1 MRATIKSPP
10 PFLSHSQI
18 VTVLQWSWAE
28 GLGEQGKLMWSHF
41 PVCGWLGIAA
51 AYIKR
56 KANDATMSW
65 DKRKKPKDA
74 SPLAVSVALEIS
86 GSIVK
91 DEAWLRPDDAQHIN
105 MAEVDAIIKG
115 LKLELDVDLLRSA
128 CNKADEMTRV
138 PRRWLKP
145 PAAGPALV
153 CAVTA
158 DLGVERIIA
167 DVHHAMGH
175 PGIKQTL
182 YFARQTDPTVS
193 KHQVRQVLRSC
204 EPCKSLDWRLK
215 GGNEEAWRLRSA
227 YVTEQLNAVFYERGP
242 RKSSK
247 RTMILLSRAG
257 PVRNSSPR
265 HRCEKKL
272 HGIRGSVLVQRNAA
286 RRPQRVDSPEERK
299 VKSER
304 YAVSDSV
311 WVRPPRARSAAS
323 DISEQI
329 AEEEEEIIIH
339 LHPQGA
345 AYAGLCAEPAPE
357 PASVRPRR
365 SMRIHRPT
373 ARLCC
378 D

>member
-1 MRATIKSPP
+1 MRATIKSP

-18 VTVLQWSWAE
+18 VTVLQWSQAE

-74 SPLAVSVALEIS
+74 RSLAVSVALEIS

-105 MAEVDAIIKG
+105 MAELDAIIKG
-115 LKLELDVDLLRSA
+115 LNAVAGRGVQIRAGCRPTEVRMQQSGRIDPRAAAVAEATCSWASA
-128 CNKADEMTRV
+128 CLRA
-138 PRRWLKP
+138 
-145 PAAGPALV
+145 
-153 CAVTA
+153 TA

-182 YFARQTDPTVS
+182 YFLTVS

-204 EPCKSLDWRLK
+204 EPCKSLDWDLK
-215 GGNEEAWRLRSA
+215 DGNEEAWSYMRDVVRL
-227 YVTEQLNAVFYERGP
+227 T
-242 RKSSK
+242 
-247 RTMILLSRAG
+247 
-257 PVRNSSPR
+257 
-265 HRCEKKL
+265 
-272 HGIRGSVLVQRNAA
+272 
-286 RRPQRVDSPEERK
+286 EERK

-329 AEEEEEIIIH
+329 AEEEEEMIIH

-357 PASVRPRR
+357 PTSVRPRR